1 MKLVT
6 FESGPGQTRIGALR
20 PNGDV
25 VELTAAYSLYA
36 RDIEHEQAAGRIAAA
51 RVPPD
56 MRQLFEGGDASLK
69 AAEAAFRYVAGL
81 AEGAAGIHGEPV
93 IYPAAQ
99 ARLKAPII
107 PKKFFHTAGNFR
119 EHHEEAQK
127 SGFSHPVLP

>member
-6 FESGPGQTRIGALR
+6 FESAPGATRIGAVR

-25 VELTAAYSLYA
+25 VDLNAAYALFA
-36 RDIEHEQAAGRIAAA
+36 RDVEHEQACERVAAA

-69 AAEAAFRYVAGL
+69 AAQAAFRHVTELAPGVRGAG
-81 AEGAAGIHGEPV
+81 GELV
-93 IYPAAQ
+93 VYTASE

-107 PKKFFHTAGNFR
+107 PK
-119 EHHEEAQK
+119 
-127 SGFSHPVLP
+127 